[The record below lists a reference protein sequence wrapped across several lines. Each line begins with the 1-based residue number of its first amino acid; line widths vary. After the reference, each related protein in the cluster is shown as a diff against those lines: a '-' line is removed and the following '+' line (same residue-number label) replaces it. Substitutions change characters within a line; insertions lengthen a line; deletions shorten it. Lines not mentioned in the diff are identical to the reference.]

1 MSRRCCTWM
10 ARLVTDLHPEPSA
23 APVPGL
29 PVGGSLWMGAWRL
42 GGWLGNGMGKAGSG
56 WEGTGHASEDVLVRA
71 VLDDACLVEGV
82 RKVPVEVGRRHLLP
96 GASVLAVHRAGV
108 PDPAVVPRIRN
119 VLDGADLG
127 ARHDVRLRSER
138 REAEVSSGGSARWWG
153 AGRLKGSRRAVQGQQ
168 GALEPWYRRR
178 RRRPSSC
185 SAAVG
190 VEACVGENGAG
201 VYGVVDADKR
211 TVLAPPGAPAGK
223 S

>member
-1 MSRRCCTWM
+1 
-10 ARLVTDLHPEPSA
+10 
-23 APVPGL
+23 
-29 PVGGSLWMGAWRL
+29 MGAWRL
-42 GGWLGNGMGKAGSG
+42 GGWQGKGMGKAGSG

-71 VLDDACLVEGV
+71 VLDIAGLVEGV

-96 GASVLAVHRAGV
+96 GASALVGV
-108 PDPAVVPRIRN
+108 PGPAVVPRIRN

-138 REAEVSSGGSARWWG
+138 REAEVSSGGSASWG

-168 GALEPWYRRR
+168 GALEPWHRGR

-190 VEACVGENGAG
+190 VEGAGVGENGAW
-201 VYGVVDADKR
+201 VYGVLDAQKR